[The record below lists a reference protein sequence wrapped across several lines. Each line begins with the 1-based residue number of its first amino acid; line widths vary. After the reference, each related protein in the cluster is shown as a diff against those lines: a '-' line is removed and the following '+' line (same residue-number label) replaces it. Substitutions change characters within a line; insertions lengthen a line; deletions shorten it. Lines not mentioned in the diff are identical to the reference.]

1 MMIKKYAE
9 LHNIQPLVNDYYYL
23 KLEKSLN
30 LLLFLY
36 IARYAAHKFNLGGET
51 LEEQAEADML
61 CEHIAY
67 LFKEAKKSFNET
79 TKDKS
84 NNNEQELMNTMK
96 LFEDRL
102 NQTSSNGFLIGSKLT
117 WADLFLANIFDIIN
131 RKSQVNLDKFPA
143 IKKHRDAIK
152 SLPNVIKYYNNNS
165 D

>member
-1 MMIKKYAE
+1 
-9 LHNIQPLVNDYYYL
+9 
-23 KLEKSLN
+23 
-30 LLLFLY
+30 
-36 IARYAAHKFNLGGET
+36 
-51 LEEQAEADML
+51 ML
-61 CEHIAY
+61 CEQIAD

-79 TKDKS
+79 TKNKS
-84 NNNEQELMNTMK
+84 NDNELTLINTMK

-131 RKSQVNLDKFPA
+131 RKSQINLDNFPT

-152 SLPNVIKYYNNNS
+152 RLPNVIKYYNNNS

>member
-1 MMIKKYAE
+1 M
-9 LHNIQPLVNDYYYL
+9 VC
-23 KLEKSLN
+23 
-30 LLLFLY
+30 
-36 IARYAAHKFNLGGET
+36 
-51 LEEQAEADML
+51 EQ
-61 CEHIAY
+61 IAY

-131 RKSQVNLDKFPA
+131 RKSQVNLDNFPA
-143 IKKHRDAIK
+143 IKKHRDTIK